1 MIANHRHHPVE
12 QDKVITDVCSMCS
25 KIVHDILLLTSR
37 LILQQENNPLDPPTF
52 GFLESFFFLFS
63 FFVSPLMEF
72 PSRLASDIK
81 RGGVA
86 MMGSTGEFRAEV
98 DLGGDSG
105 GTPQ

>member
-1 MIANHRHHPVE
+1 
-12 QDKVITDVCSMCS
+12 MCS